1 MEFTDVVRHRR
12 MVRHFTPEP
21 VPREVVERILD
32 AGSRGPSAGNSQGQD
47 FVVVMDAARRRCIA
61 ELCDEESYVEAGF
74 DPFLS
79 EAPVHIV
86 PCYREATYHERYRE
100 ADKLDLDG
108 NEIVWPV
115 PFWVMDGG
123 CAAMLLLLAAVN
135 EGLGAAFVGTWN
147 MDGLRAE
154 LGIPGEVTPLGVIAI
169 GHPAPDKRSGS
180 LARGRRRA
188 NSTGHWER
196 W

>member
-1 MEFTDVVRHRR
+1 MEFFDVVRKRR
-12 MVRHFTPEP
+12 MVRNFTDEP
-21 VPREVVERILD
+21 VSREAINNILE

-47 FVVVMDAARRRCIA
+47 FVVVTEAATKQKIA
-61 ELCDEESYVEAGF
+61 EYCSEASYTKDGF

-79 EAPVHIV
+79 KAPVLII
-86 PCYREATYHERYRE
+86 PCFREATYHERYQE
-100 ADKLDLDG
+100 TDKLEDDG
-108 NEIVWPV
+108 EEVKWPV

-123 CAAMLLLLAAVN
+123 CAVMLMLLAVVN
-135 EGLGAAFVGTWN
+135 EGLASTFVGCHHN
-147 MDGLRAE
+147 RAMANV
-154 LGIPGEVTPLGVIAI
+154 LGIPEDVTPLGVIAI
-169 GHPAPDKRSGS
+169 GHPAEDKRSGS